1 MKRELVLAVKAVGY
15 YSNKSGLI
23 SQTESFET
31 VVKRDSQFYSVHELV
46 KARSYFDGLL
56 QARSSAL
63 SGAKK
68 RSTIA
73 AFI

>member
-1 MKRELVLAVKAVGY
+1 MKRELELAVKAVGY
-15 YSNKSGLI
+15 YSKKSGVAGL
-23 SQTESFET
+23 TESFEN

-46 KARSYFDGLL
+46 KARSYFDGLIR
-56 QARSSAL
+56 ARSSAL